1 MRPELVFSGKS
12 VFVAPLIIA
21 DAPRNN
27 RKCSNCNGESMKA
40 GDFITDVMHSLAFLS
55 RLPVPSRFFDDA
67 DSVSMRRTARAFP
80 AAGLLIALP
89 AAFLVVVFATFNAS
103 PQLTG
108 WLVIGLTVLVTG
120 ALHEDGLADMA
131 DGFGSGK
138 DKARML
144 EIMKDSRIGSYGAIA
159 MILSFAIRATAL
171 ASLIETLPAKAAAAA
186 MIAAL
191 VLSRAL
197 MVWHWQSLPAAKTSG
212 IAAGAG
218 QPGTSERNIAF
229 VIGLLL
235 FILFTLHALPLLS
248 IALVLAAAFLAA
260 MLFGRLCDRKIG
272 GHTGDTIGACQQITE
287 IVILVALALAA

>member
-108 WLVIGLTVLVTG
+108 WLVIGLTALVTG

>member
-1 MRPELVFSGKS
+1 
-12 VFVAPLIIA
+12 
-21 DAPRNN
+21 
-27 RKCSNCNGESMKA
+27 MKA

-67 DSVSMRRTARAFP
+67 DGVSMRRTARAFP

-89 AAFLVVVFATFNAS
+89 AAFLVVVFAAFDAS

-108 WLVIGLTVLVTG
+108 WLVIGLTALVTG

-144 EIMKDSRIGSYGAIA
+144 EIMKDSRIGSYGAIT
-159 MILSFAIRATAL
+159 MILSFALRATAL
-171 ASLIETLPAKAAAAA
+171 AALIETLPAKTAAAAL
-186 MIAAL
+186 IAVL
-191 VLSRAL
+191 VMSRSL

-218 QPGTSERNIAF
+218 QPGTSERNIAL

-287 IVILVALALAA
+287 IVILVTLALAA

>member
-21 DAPRNN
+21 ETPRNN
-27 RKCSNCNGESMKA
+27 RKCIDCSGESMKA
-40 GDFITDVMHSLAFLS
+40 GDFITDVMHSVAFLS
-55 RLPVPSRFFDDA
+55 RLPVPSRFFGEGDGA
-67 DSVSMRRTARAFP
+67 SMRRTARAFP

-89 AAFLVVVFATFNAS
+89 AAFLVVIFATFDAS

-108 WLVIGLTVLVTG
+108 WLAIGLTALITG

-144 EIMKDSRIGSYGAIA
+144 EIMKDSRIGSYGTIA
-159 MILSFAIRATAL
+159 MVLSFALRATAL
-171 ASLIETLPAKAAAAA
+171 ASLIETLPGKTAAACL
-186 MIAAL
+186 IATL
-191 VLSRAL
+191 VMSRAL
-197 MVWHWQSLPAAKTSG
+197 MVWHWQALPAAKTSG

-218 QPGTSERNIAF
+218 QPGESERNIAL
-229 VIGLLL
+229 VTGLLV
-235 FILFTLHALPLLS
+235 FILFTLHALPVLS
-248 IALVLAAAFLAA
+248 IALVLAVAILATV
-260 MLFGRLCDRKIG
+260 LFGRLCERKIG

-287 IVILVALALAA
+287 IVTLVALALAA

>member
-27 RKCSNCNGESMKA
+27 RKCSDCNGESMKA

-67 DSVSMRRTARAFP
+67 DGVSMRRTARAFP

-89 AAFLVVVFATFNAS
+89 AAFLVVVFAAFDAS

-108 WLVIGLTVLVTG
+108 WLVIGMTALITG

-138 DKARML
+138 EKARML

-159 MILSFAIRATAL
+159 MVLSLALRATAL
-171 ASLIETLPAKAAAAA
+171 ASLIETMPAKTAAAAL
-186 MIAAL
+186 IAAL

-218 QPGTSERNIAF
+218 QPGTSERNIAL

-235 FILFTLHALPLLS
+235 FTLFTLHALPLLS

-260 MLFGRLCDRKIG
+260 VLFGRLCDRKIG

-287 IVILVALALAA
+287 IVILIALALAA

>member
-55 RLPVPSRFFDDA
+55 RLPVPSRFFE
-67 DSVSMRRTARAFP
+67 DSSGVSMRRAARAFP

-89 AAFLVVVFATFNAS
+89 AAFLVMIFAGFDAS

-108 WLVIGLTVLVTG
+108 WFAIGLTALVTG

-131 DGFGSGK
+131 DGFGGGK
-138 DKARML
+138 DRTRML
-144 EIMKDSRIGSYGAIA
+144 EIMKDSHIGSYGTIA
-159 MILSFAIRATAL
+159 MVLSFALRATAL
-171 ASLIETLPAKAAAAA
+171 ASLIETLPGKTAAACL
-186 MIAAL
+186 IAAL
-191 VLSRAL
+191 VMSRAL
-197 MVWHWQSLPAAKTSG
+197 MVWHWQALPAAKTSG

-218 QPGTSERNIAF
+218 QPGTAERNIAL

-248 IALVLAAAFLAA
+248 IALVLAAAVLAA
-260 MLFGRLCDRKIG
+260 VLFGRLCDRKIG

>member
-89 AAFLVVVFATFNAS
+89 AAFLVVVFAAFNAS

-108 WLVIGLTVLVTG
+108 WLVIGLTALVTG

-159 MILSFAIRATAL
+159 MILSFALRATAL
-171 ASLIETLPAKAAAAA
+171 AALIETLPAKTAAAAL
-186 MIAAL
+186 IAVL
-191 VLSRAL
+191 VMSRAL

-218 QPGTSERNIAF
+218 QPGTSERNIAL